1 MAKYA
6 IQDLIGA
13 RTLSKSGIDLLNRA
27 GVEQFMGLNV
37 PIFIQAYEEF
47 IKPIY
52 DDNIPEIN
60 SKTPRIEL
68 IF

>member
-13 RTLSKSGIDLLNRA
+13 RTLSKSGIDLLNRV

-37 PIFIQAYEEF
+37 PLFIEAYEEF
-47 IKPIY
+47 VNPIY
-52 DDNIPEIN
+52 EDKILKLD

>member
-6 IQDLIGA
+6 VQDLIGA

-37 PIFIQAYEEF
+37 SLFIQDYQEF
-47 IKPIY
+47 INPIY
-52 DDNIPEIN
+52 DDTIPKIDSE
-60 SKTPRIEL
+60 TPRIEL